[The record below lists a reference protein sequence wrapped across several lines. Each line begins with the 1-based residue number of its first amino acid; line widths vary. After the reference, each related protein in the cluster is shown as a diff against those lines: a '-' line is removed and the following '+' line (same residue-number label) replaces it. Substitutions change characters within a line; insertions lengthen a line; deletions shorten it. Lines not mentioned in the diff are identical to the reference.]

1 MSAVFKKPGQT
12 QQQLN
17 AETAAVNKSIADK
30 FKAANAPVAKPA
42 VKVPTAA
49 EKAAAALKAQQDAAK
64 AAAVKTPV
72 PPQPILR
79 PQPTP
84 PVAVVKPAVGVSPLA
99 TAGRPMRKGGTTKMA
114 KGGSASSRGDGIAQ
128 RGKTRGKMV

>member
-1 MSAVFKKPGQT
+1 MGMLSSLMSKIPTKGSALDAMNGGVKGGSPGGIFGAVQRAGQ
-12 QQQLN
+12 
-17 AETAAVNKSIADK
+17 EAAA
-30 FKAANAPVAKPA
+30 KAA
-42 VKVPTAA
+42 
-49 EKAAAALKAQQDAAK
+49 AAK

-84 PVAVVKPAVGVSPLA
+84 PVAVVKPAAGVSPLA